1 MNIIVPMAGA
11 GSRFSSA
18 GYTLPKPLIPVNG
31 LPMVVRAIR
40 DLPAAERVVFLVHA
54 DHVANFQIDQVLKHH
69 FPTCEIVIVPGLT
82 EGQACTVR
90 LAAEAFAEDTD
101 VLVAACDNTHV
112 YDSEVFHRD
121 TSSGQWDGLV
131 WTYRGDNRVLP
142 KPTSYGWV
150 GVESNGQQVTNISC
164 KKPIS
169 EDLLNDHV
177 VSGFFWFRSAF
188 ALFNAIDSL
197 VASNQR
203 INNEFYLDVVPNGMI
218 AAGNRFG
225 TFEVEKYIGWGTPE
239 ELRDYQRWEK
249 YFVQQQQMQRKHAA

>member
-18 GYTLPKPLIPVNG
+18 GYTLPKPLIPVDG
-31 LPMVVRAIR
+31 LPMVVRAIG
-40 DLPAAERVVFLVHA
+40 DLPSAERIIFLVHR
-54 DHVANFQIDQVLKHH
+54 DHVAEHQIDQVLRSH
-69 FPTCEIVIVPGLT
+69 FSDCEIVVVPGLT

-90 LAAEAFAEDTD
+90 LAAEAFSEDTD

-112 YDSEVFHRD
+112 YDEEVFIEKA
-121 TSSGQWDGLV
+121 TSGQWDGLI

-150 GVESNGQQVTNISC
+150 ATDQEDQQVTHVSC

-169 EDLLNDHV
+169 EHLLSDHV
-177 VSGFFWFRSAF
+177 VSGFFWFQSAYQ
-188 ALFNAIDSL
+188 LFDAIDAL
-197 VASNQR
+197 VASDER
-203 INNEFYLDVVPNGMI
+203 INNEFYLDVVPNRMI
-218 AAGNRFG
+218 STGNRFD

-249 YFVQQQQMQRKHAA
+249 YFAQQQQRKLAA

>member
-18 GYTLPKPLIPVNG
+18 GYDLPKPLIPVDG
-31 LPMVVRAIR
+31 QPMVVRAIG
-40 DLPAAERVVFLVHA
+40 DLPPADRVIFLVHR
-54 DHVANFQIDQVLKHH
+54 DHVENHRIDKVLQSF
-69 FPTCEIVIVPGLT
+69 FPSCEIVVVPGLT

-90 LAAEAFAEDTD
+90 LAAEAFPEDSD

-112 YDSEVFHRD
+112 YDQHKFSRQ
-121 TSSGQWDGLV
+121 TTSGQWDGLI

-150 GVESNGQQVTNISC
+150 ATDGHQVSHVSC

-177 VSGFFWFRSAF
+177 VSGFFWFRSAYQ
-188 ALFNAIDSL
+188 LFDAIDAL

-218 AAGNRFG
+218 DGGSRFG

-239 ELRDYQRWEK
+239 ELTDYQRWEK
-249 YFVQQQQMQRKHAA
+249 YFAQQQQRKHAA

>member
-18 GYTLPKPLIPVNG
+18 GYTLPKPLIPVDG
-31 LPMVVRAIR
+31 LPMVVRAIG
-40 DLPAAERVVFLVHA
+40 DLPTAERVIFLVHR
-54 DHVANFQIDQVLKHH
+54 DHVAEYQIDEVLRRY
-69 FPTCEIVIVPGLT
+69 FSDCEIVVVPGLT

-112 YDSEVFHRD
+112 YDEDVFTQKTR
-121 TSSGQWDGLV
+121 SQQWDGLI

-150 GVESNGQQVTNISC
+150 ATDQNDHLVNHISC
-164 KKPIS
+164 KKPLS

-177 VSGFFWFRSAF
+177 VSGFFWFRSAYQ
-188 ALFNAIDSL
+188 LFDAIDAL
-197 VASNQR
+197 VVSDQR
-203 INNEFYLDVVPNGMI
+203 INNEFYLDVVPNGLI
-218 AAGNRFG
+218 SEGNRFG

-249 YFVQQQQMQRKHAA
+249 YFAQQQQRKLVA

>member
-11 GSRFSSA
+11 GSRFANA
-18 GYTLPKPLIPVNG
+18 GYALPKPLIPVNG

-54 DHVANFQIDQVLKHH
+54 AHVANFQIDRELKRH
-69 FPTCEIVIVPGLT
+69 FPTCEIIVVPGLT

-90 LAAEAFAEDTD
+90 LAAAAFAEDTD

-112 YDSEVFHRD
+112 YDAESFQQQITSE
-121 TSSGQWDGLV
+121 QWDGLV

-142 KPTSYGWV
+142 KPTSYGWLNV
-150 GVESNGQQVTNISC
+150 ADNDQHITHISC

-188 ALFNAIDSL
+188 GLFDAIDAL

-218 AAGNRFG
+218 AQGQRFG

-249 YFVQQQQMQRKHAA
+249 YFAQQQKQRSLAA

>member
-11 GSRFSSA
+11 GSRFSTA

-31 LPMVVRAIR
+31 LPMVVRAVR
-40 DLPAAERVVFLVHA
+40 DLPEAERVVFLVHA
-54 DHVANFQIDQVLKHH
+54 DHVANFHIDQVLKQH
-69 FPTCEIVIVPGLT
+69 FPTCEIIVVPGLT

-90 LAAEAFAEDTD
+90 LAKEAFEQDTD

-112 YDSEVFHRD
+112 YDANVFAQA
-121 TSSGQWDGLV
+121 TNSGQWDGLV

-150 GVESNGQQVTNISC
+150 DVDPSSKQVKRISC
-164 KKPIS
+164 KQPIS

-177 VSGFFWFRSAF
+177 VSGFFWFRSAH
-188 ALFNAIDSL
+188 ALFDAIDNL
-197 VASNQR
+197 VASNER

-218 AAGNRFG
+218 AGGKRIG
-225 TFEVEKYIGWGTPE
+225 TFEVEKYIGWGTPD

-249 YFVQQQQMQRKHAA
+249 YFAQQQQQRQLAA

>member
-18 GYTLPKPLIPVNG
+18 GYTLPKPLIPVDG
-31 LPMVVRAIR
+31 QPMVVRAIR
-40 DLPAAERVVFLVHA
+40 DLPPAERIIFLVHR
-54 DHVANFQIDQVLKHH
+54 DHVADHRIDEILRSE
-69 FPTCEIVIVPGLT
+69 FPNGEIVVVPGLT

-90 LAAEAFAEDTD
+90 LAAEAFLEDSD

-112 YDSEVFHRD
+112 YDEQTFVKQ
-121 TSSGQWDGLV
+121 TSSGQWDGLI

-150 GVESNGQQVTNISC
+150 ASDQQGVSHVSC

-169 EDLLNDHV
+169 NDLLGDHV
-177 VSGFFWFRSAF
+177 VSGFFWFRSAYQ
-188 ALFNAIDSL
+188 LFDAIDAL
-197 VASNQR
+197 VTSNER

-218 AAGNRFG
+218 SAGHRFG

-249 YFVQQQQMQRKHAA
+249 YFAQQQQRKRAA